1 MSDHAGTEMP
11 LQQVITLIDRIVGSE
26 MVVETAEKVPVKA
39 EESILPQLISYMDR
53 HGVPQQVDMTYT
65 VRPEWRDDLPRYEH
79 VRRRLTPRTRF
90 RALCRPDDSPRGA
103 EDQIPLGLRPELVD
117 VRTAWKPIPE
127 FALIDKETA
136 LVKTRVTT
144 AYALVIRIAVPEL
157 VRSLSDE
164 FEQNWCLSLTPE
176 RYRRLRKLLDC
187 PVNKQLLQHLRDGC
201 IDEVAAKR
209 MKVSVR
215 TYRRYLSLLMEAF
228 GVETRF
234 QLAWRLSQLEP

>member
-1 MSDHAGTEMP
+1 MSDHVGMEMP

-26 MVVETAEKVPVKA
+26 IVVETAEKVPVKA
-39 EESILPQLISYMDR
+39 EESILPQLIAYMDR
-53 HGVPQQVDMTYT
+53 HGVPSQVDMTYT
-65 VRPEWRDDLPRYEH
+65 VRPEWREDVPRYEQ
-79 VRRRLTPRTRF
+79 VRRRLTHHTRF
-90 RALCRPDDSPRGA
+90 RALCRPDETAR

-117 VRTAWKPIPE
+117 LRTAWKPIPE
-127 FALIDKETA
+127 FALIDKQTA

-157 VRSLSDE
+157 VRSLAEE

-187 PVNKQLLQHLRDGC
+187 PVNQQLLQHLRDGC

-234 QLAWRLSQLEP
+234 QLAWRLAQLDS